1 MPRISLCTQK
11 SHNKNLQNDYKGI
24 ARGVERKLGN
34 QIKSFKDERI
44 TTQNDSDGGCK
55 MRTERG
61 SRRSLLEMESV
72 AKEHLIGTVLERMG
86 EENFET
92 KMKHRQLLQ
101 RALLL

>member
-1 MPRISLCTQK
+1 
-11 SHNKNLQNDYKGI
+11 
-24 ARGVERKLGN
+24 
-34 QIKSFKDERI
+34 
-44 TTQNDSDGGCK
+44 